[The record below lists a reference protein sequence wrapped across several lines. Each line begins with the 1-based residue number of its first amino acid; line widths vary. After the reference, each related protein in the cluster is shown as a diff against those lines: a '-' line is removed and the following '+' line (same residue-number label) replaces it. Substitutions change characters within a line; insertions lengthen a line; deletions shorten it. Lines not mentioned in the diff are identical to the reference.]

1 MDTSNLY
8 KTAFDN
14 FYLAQC
20 IISEGIILD
29 SNTVFDTLYSIEQS
43 LPSKYIRDYINP
55 QFIKIFENN
64 IQDIQ
69 EYKSD
74 YIITTLPFRVS
85 SNGYRDFEMHLSVLL
100 NGESRNTFLITFYD
114 IEKTRNLELIETE
127 QRTIADVL
135 RDISATLNSNL
146 DFDTILEKILEQ
158 MARVVPYDSASIM
171 LLDKDQETARIYAAK
186 GLYDQRGLLDWR
198 KEGILLVS
206 KTPILRRMFLSGLP
220 LVVPDTTSEPN
231 WVITPQTA
239 WINSFAGAPIKSR
252 SGTIIGFLSLNSPIK
267 NYFSYSAV
275 ERLQAFTDQA
285 GIALFNAR
293 LLRDLKQSNI
303 DLLEA
308 YENTLQGWSKALEYR
323 DEDTEGHTQRVT
335 DITMALCSSFGIK
348 EPALTKIRYGALLHD
363 IGKLGIP
370 DAVLNKPGKLTSEEW
385 AIMQKHPELGH
396 EMLKDI
402 PFLRGSL
409 DIPYSHHE
417 RWDGTGYPLGL
428 KGEEIPIA
436 ARIFCVVDVWDAIVS
451 KRPYHD
457 SRSTKEAVRYIK
469 EEAGKHFDPEV
480 VNRFLYLLEQKHMI

>member
-1 MDTSNLY
+1 MDTSNPY
-8 KTAFDN
+8 KAAFNN
-14 FYLAQC
+14 FYLPQC
-20 IISEGIILD
+20 IICDGIIQD
-29 SNTVFDTLYSIEQS
+29 SNKSFNNLFGIDQG
-43 LPSKYIRDYINP
+43 LPSQKIIDYVNP
-55 QFIKIFENN
+55 QFKKNFLNN
-64 IQDIQ
+64 IQDIL
-69 EYKSD
+69 KSKSESA
-74 YIITTLPFRVS
+74 ITTIPFRINS
-85 SNGYRDFEMHLSVLL
+85 HTFRDFETHLSLILKGDARNTIFLTLYDV
-100 NGESRNTFLITFYD
+100 EKSRNLD
-114 IEKTRNLELIETE
+114 MIENE

-171 LLDKDQETARIYAAK
+171 LLENDQETARIYSAK

-198 KEGILLVS
+198 KEGTLLVS
-206 KTPILRRMFLSGLP
+206 KTPILRRMFLTGLP
-220 LVVPDTTSEPN
+220 LVVPDTTAEPT

-252 SGTIIGFLSLNSPIK
+252 SGTIIGFLNLNSPIK
-267 NYFSYSAV
+267 NYFTYSAV

-285 GIALFNAR
+285 GIALYNAR
-293 LLRDLKQSNI
+293 LLRDLRQSNI

-335 DITMALCSSFGIK
+335 DITMALCTSFGIK
-348 EPALTKIRYGALLHD
+348 EPELTKIRYGALLHD

-370 DAVLNKPGKLTSEEW
+370 DAVLNKPGKLTAEEW
-385 AIMQKHPELGH
+385 VIMQKHPELGR

-402 PFLRGSL
+402 PFLQDSL

-417 RWDGTGYPLGL
+417 RWDGTGYPQGL
-428 KGEEIPIA
+428 MAEEIPIA

-451 KRPYHD
+451 KRPYHNGH
-457 SRSTKEAVRYIK
+457 STKEAARYIAD
-469 EEAGKHFDPEV
+469 EAGKHFDPEV